1 MKHDFVSSW
10 NSSYLHRMKKQ
21 EKILIIDDDQDVL
34 LSARMVLKKHV
45 DIIRSSNDPRNLEE
59 YLERE
64 EYDVVLL
71 DMNFTIGALSGNEE
85 LHWLRRIKELSPNT
99 QVILMTAFGDVDL
112 AVKAMKD
119 GAADFIVKPWE
130 NKRLVTTVR
139 NTIELGKTKK
149 KVNELKARE
158 KAIIKTIRQPR
169 PDIIG
174 ESEGMIKVYKT
185 VEKVA
190 ETDVNILILGE
201 NGTGKEVLAR
211 AIHERSQRADKI
223 FVNVDLGAVTE
234 SLFESELFG
243 HKKGSFTDAK
253 EDRSGRF
260 ELADKGTLF
269 LDEIGNLS
277 QPLQAKLL
285 TVLQRRE
292 VVRVGEN
299 SPRKVDIR
307 LICATNMPLYTMVK
321 EQEFREDLLYRINT
335 VEIQLPPLRERQV
348 DIPILTRRFLD
359 QYSKKYQKVILNI
372 SDRAI
377 EKLQKYTWPGNIREL
392 QHVMERAVIMSDVEV
407 LEAEDIMLQHHSAPP
422 PSTMDVLNLEEL
434 EKQAIQKALEKHDGN
449 MSMVAKELG
458 LGRTTLYRKL
468 SKYDL

>member
-1 MKHDFVSSW
+1 MKNQS
-10 NSSYLHRMKKQ
+10 
-21 EKILIIDDDQDVL
+21 KILIIDDDQDVL
-34 LSARMVLKKHV
+34 LSARMVLKKHI
-45 DIIRSSNDPRNLEE
+45 DIIRTSSEPSNLEE
-59 YLERE
+59 YLNRE
-64 EYDVVLL
+64 EYDVILL
-71 DMNFTIGALSGNEE
+71 DMNFTIGALSGKEG
-85 LHWLRRIKELSPNT
+85 LHWLRKIKDMSPST

-119 GAADFIVKPWE
+119 GASDFIVKPWE
-130 NKRLVTTVR
+130 NKRLVATVK
-139 NTIELGKTKK
+139 NVIELGKARK
-149 KVNELKARE
+149 KVSELKARE
-158 KAIIKTIRQPR
+158 KDIIKTISQPR

-190 ETDVNILILGE
+190 GTDVNILILGE

-211 AIHERSQRADKI
+211 AIHERSNRADQI

-253 EDRSGRF
+253 EDRAGRF
-260 ELADKGTLF
+260 ELANKGSLF

-277 QPLQAKLL
+277 LPLQAKLL

-299 SPRKVDIR
+299 SPRSVDIR
-307 LICATNMPLYTMVK
+307 LICATNMPLYSMVN
-321 EQEFREDLLYRINT
+321 EQQFREDLLYRINT

-348 DIPILTRRFLD
+348 DIPILTRRFME
-359 QYSKKYQKVILNI
+359 QYSRKYQKLIMNI

-377 EKLQKYTWPGNIREL
+377 EKLRKYQWPGNIREL
-392 QHVMERAVIMSDVEV
+392 QHVIERAVIMSDAEI
-407 LEAEDIMLQHHSAPP
+407 LDAEDIVLQHKHHAAVKNAPE
-422 PSTMDVLNLEEL
+422 VLNLEEL
-434 EKQAIQKALEKHDGN
+434 EKQAIVKALEKHEGN

-468 SKYDL
+468 AKYDL

>member
-158 KAIIKTIRQPR
+158 KAIIKSLSLIHISEPTR
-169 PDIIG
+169 P
-174 ESEGMIKVYKT
+174 Y
-185 VEKVA
+185 
-190 ETDVNILILGE
+190 
-201 NGTGKEVLAR
+201 
-211 AIHERSQRADKI
+211 
-223 FVNVDLGAVTE
+223 
-234 SLFESELFG
+234 
-243 HKKGSFTDAK
+243 
-253 EDRSGRF
+253 
-260 ELADKGTLF
+260 
-269 LDEIGNLS
+269 
-277 QPLQAKLL
+277 
-285 TVLQRRE
+285 
-292 VVRVGEN
+292 
-299 SPRKVDIR
+299 
-307 LICATNMPLYTMVK
+307 
-321 EQEFREDLLYRINT
+321 
-335 VEIQLPPLRERQV
+335 
-348 DIPILTRRFLD
+348 
-359 QYSKKYQKVILNI
+359 
-372 SDRAI
+372 
-377 EKLQKYTWPGNIREL
+377 
-392 QHVMERAVIMSDVEV
+392 
-407 LEAEDIMLQHHSAPP
+407 
-422 PSTMDVLNLEEL
+422 
-434 EKQAIQKALEKHDGN
+434 
-449 MSMVAKELG
+449 
-458 LGRTTLYRKL
+458 
-468 SKYDL
+468 